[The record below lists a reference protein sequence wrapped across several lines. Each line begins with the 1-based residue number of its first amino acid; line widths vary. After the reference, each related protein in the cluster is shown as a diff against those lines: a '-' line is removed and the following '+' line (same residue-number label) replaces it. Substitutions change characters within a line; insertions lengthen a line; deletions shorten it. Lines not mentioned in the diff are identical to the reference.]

1 MIEMLM
7 SKIHRA
13 TVTDASLNYI
23 GSITISREMTDLAG
37 ICENQRVT
45 VANINNGIRF
55 DTYVIITDT
64 PGVICL
70 NGATARLCCV
80 GDLLIIM
87 AYELVSKEKANDHK
101 PIVVHVDANNRVLHG
116 ERLVT

>member
-13 TVTDASLNYI
+13 TVTEADLNYV
-23 GSITISREMTDLAG
+23 GSITISKEMTDRAG
-37 ICENQRVT
+37 IYEYQKVT
-45 VANINNGIRF
+45 VANVNNGNRF
-55 DTYVIITDT
+55 DTYVIITQE

-87 AYELVSKEKANDHK
+87 TYEHVNKEIANEHK
-101 PIVVHVDANNRVLHG
+101 PVVVHVDAENRII
-116 ERLVT
+116 T

>member
-1 MIEMLM
+1 MIEVLM

-13 TVTDASLNYI
+13 TVTEADLNYV
-23 GSITISREMTDLAG
+23 GSITISKEMTDKAG
-37 ICENQRVT
+37 IFEYQKVT
-45 VANINNGIRF
+45 VANVNSGNRF
-55 DTYVIITDT
+55 DTYVIVTEE

-87 AYELVSKEKANDHK
+87 AYETIDKKNAKDHK
-101 PIVVHVDANNRVLHG
+101 PVVVHVDAENQVLS
-116 ERLVT
+116 ECR

>member
-13 TVTDASLNYI
+13 TVTEADLNYV
-23 GSITISREMTDLAG
+23 GSITISKEMTDAAG
-37 ICENQRVT
+37 IFEHQRVT
-45 VANINNGIRF
+45 VANVCNGNRF
-55 DTYVIITDT
+55 DTYVLITEK
-64 PGVICL
+64 PNVICL

-87 AYELVSKEKANDHK
+87 AYELVGKENASNHRPK
-101 PIVVHVDANNRVLHG
+101 IVHVDAENRVLH
-116 ERLVT
+116 

>member
-13 TVTDASLNYI
+13 TVTEANLNYV
-23 GSITISREMTDLAG
+23 GSITISKEMTDKAG
-37 ICENQRVT
+37 ILEYQRVT
-45 VANINNGIRF
+45 IANVDNGNRF
-55 DTYVIITDT
+55 DTYVIITEE
-64 PGVICL
+64 PGIICL

-87 AYELVSKEKANDHK
+87 AYEHVRKEDAGNHR
-101 PIVVHVDANNRVLHG
+101 PIVVHVNAKNRVLDG
-116 ERLVT
+116 SE

>member
-13 TVTDASLNYI
+13 TVTEADLNYV
-23 GSITISREMTDLAG
+23 GSITISKEMTDRAG
-37 ICENQRVT
+37 IFEYQKVT
-45 VANINNGIRF
+45 VANVNNGKRF
-55 DTYVIITDT
+55 DTYVIITQE

-80 GDLLIIM
+80 GDILIIM
-87 AYELVSKEKANDHK
+87 AYEYINKENANKHK
-101 PIVVHVDANNRVLHG
+101 PVVVHVDSENRVV
-116 ERLVT
+116 E